1 MTYLWVEK
9 YRPKKVSEVVGNQ
22 EAIETFVKWMRSW
35 ELGKPEKKAAFL
47 YGPAGIGKTSLV
59 LAYAK
64 EYGYDI
70 VEVNASD
77 WRNEEKMKAIV
88 GESSLNATLDGST
101 KKIILVDEV
110 DGIAGRED
118 AGGIAA
124 LRKII
129 TTTRVPIVLVANN
142 PWDQKLAPIRD
153 QALMIEFKRLS
164 KTVVYKRL
172 KEICEKEGVK
182 IPDNVLMKLAEKS
195 EGDLRSAINDLQA
208 LAGSRETVTEKDVD
222 ILGER
227 NRVKEIFE
235 ALRMVFYAKSIRSAR
250 AALEGLEL
258 DPDTIYTWILDNVPN
273 QVIDPEDLAEVYE
286 ILARADV
293 FFTRMNR
300 YQMWKLMKYAV
311 PLMTGSIVAGRKTP
325 PKGFQKFTFPPKI
338 RLLQQYKNEREIRQN
353 IALKMA
359 SKLHL
364 STYKASKEVLPYM
377 AVILSHVDGRGSKL
391 AKFFE
396 LTEEEIEYLAKNY
409 GPAMKKESVVEVEGV
424 KKSVKKTSKRT

>member
-1 MTYLWVEK
+1 
-9 YRPKKVSEVVGNQ
+9 
-22 EAIETFVKWMRSW
+22 
-35 ELGKPEKKAAFL
+35 
-47 YGPAGIGKTSLV
+47 
-59 LAYAK
+59 
-64 EYGYDI
+64 
-70 VEVNASD
+70 
-77 WRNEEKMKAIV
+77 
-88 GESSLNATLDGST
+88 
-101 KKIILVDEV
+101 
-110 DGIAGRED
+110 
-118 AGGIAA
+118 
-124 LRKII
+124 
-129 TTTRVPIVLVANN
+129 
-142 PWDQKLAPIRD
+142 
-153 QALMIEFKRLS
+153 
-164 KTVVYKRL
+164 
-172 KEICEKEGVK
+172 EKEGVK